1 MQAELNLSEA
11 AKAAGVN
18 RSTIYRKVKKGEI
31 SSTPDASGNPLIH
44 VAELQRVYP
53 KLTLATGDAIG
64 QLPQV
69 PHDAIGQTPS
79 ATVQMLADNRVL
91 QVQLEAKDREAE
103 DLRRQLREEKERHD
117 ETRAE
122 KARFLDMLE
131 EAQKRIPALPAPVEQ
146 SPVEEPQRNRGF
158 WARIAGK

>member
-31 SSTPDASGNPLIH
+31 SSTLDASGNPLIH

-53 KLTLATGDAIG
+53 KLTLATGDALG
-64 QLPQV
+64 QMPQV
-69 PHDAIGQTPS
+69 PHDATGQMPH
-79 ATVQMLADNRVL
+79 ATGQLHADNRVL
-91 QVQLEAKDREAE
+91 QVQLEAKDRETE
-103 DLRRQLREEKERHD
+103 DLRRQLREEKERHE

-131 EAQKRIPALPAPVEQ
+131 EAQKRIPALPAPAEQ
-146 SPVEEPQRNRGF
+146 PTVEEPQPKQTLWNRLF
-158 WARIAGK
+158 R

>member
-53 KLTLATGDAIG
+53 KLNLAIGDALG
-64 QLPQV
+64 QTPQV
-69 PHDAIGQTPS
+69 PHDATGQIH
-79 ATVQMLADNRVL
+79 ADNRVL

-103 DLRRQLREEKERHD
+103 DLRRQLRDERERHD
-117 ETRAE
+117 ETKAE

-131 EAQKRIPALPAPVEQ
+131 EAQKRIPALPAPNEVPLPGNSQ
-146 SPVEEPQRNRGF
+146 PKRGL
-158 WARIAGK
+158 WGWLTGRDA

>member
-31 SSTPDASGNPLIH
+31 SSTIDASGNPLIH

-53 KLTLATGDAIG
+53 RLNLATGDALG
-64 QLPQV
+64 QMPQM
-69 PHDAIGQTPS
+69 PHDA
-79 ATVQMLADNRVL
+79 TVRMHSDNRIL

-103 DLRRQLREEKERHD
+103 DLRRQLREERERHD
-117 ETRAE
+117 ETKAE

-131 EAQKRIPALPAPVEQ
+131 EAQKRIPTLPAPAEVTPAED
-146 SPVEEPQRNRGF
+146 PLPKRGF
-158 WARIAGK
+158 MAWLTGK